1 MTGSSADVGLLRPRV
16 SFAIPVRNGEQ
27 FIGRALD
34 SLLDQDFADFEVVV
48 CDNASTDSTPDI
60 VQRYAERDPR
70 VRYVRNA
77 EIPPGEEEITQEG
90 SGGWSVDVYRYIT
103 YPDGHQT
110 TEEWTWHYTGLY
122 QIIERHPCMFNNSC
136 PDPEPEP

>member
-48 CDNASTDSTPDI
+48 CDNASIDSTSAI
-60 VQRYAERDPR
+60 VQRYAARDPR

-77 EIPPGEEEITQEG
+77 ENIGQIENFNLAFRLTHGEYVRWMGADDWLEPAARRMAEHLRARPAPAPVGWKGPLSG
-90 SGGWSVDVYRYIT
+90 SAAV
-103 YPDGHQT
+103 P
-110 TEEWTWHYTGLY
+110 
-122 QIIERHPCMFNNSC
+122 
-136 PDPEPEP
+136 